1 MVQWG
6 DLPENL
12 RLVVTARGSTMRSA
26 RKRLWLLILLLLI
39 AGGVSATDIIQ
50 QEICTIPA
58 ERVVE
63 GNLYVLCR
71 QLMIEGVVQGNVIGL
86 AYLAEIHGRVDKNIY
101 LAGGELDIH
110 GTVGDDIHFGGLAL
124 NIESSSDLLDSD
136 VFLLGLSGSIRAAT
150 QVTGQIV
157 ALGYQLAVDG
167 NVTEGIEFW
176 GSALKIAGEV
186 AGNVDASVGDATSQ
200 NVASQLETFLLPLQ
214 LNIELIDPGLRV
226 EEPASIGGVLTYR
239 APSQGEILAEMETP
253 PVFIPNITNSAFL
266 ELMEQQDTQR
276 AVGIYINQVIRE
288 FTTLGLLGL
297 VSLVLIP
304 GFVKRPIRAV
314 RRQPISSFGVG
325 LLSFILSFPIVLV
338 VLILSLLVILI
349 LALLRLDG
357 VIVAGGIILGIVNI
371 GGTSL
376 FYFIAIFISRMIM
389 AVALGRLL
397 VSGFMPLNTT
407 RSWYI
412 SLGIGVFILALL
424 ASLPQVGWIVN
435 ALAIFFGLGAILT
448 VIQAEFRTMGDESQ
462 RPAPVYYPT
471 GTASTTASVLTA
483 ATPAAT
489 TVRMPVPLLEER
501 ASNPG
506 MDNLPPGF
514 DFDWFVSD

>member
-1 MVQWG
+1 
-6 DLPENL
+6 
-12 RLVVTARGSTMRSA
+12 MRSV

-39 AGGVSATDIIQ
+39 AGGVSATEIIQ

-58 ERVVE
+58 DRVVE

-71 QLMIEGVVQGNVIGL
+71 QLTIEGTVEGNVIGL
-86 AYLAEIHGRVDKNIY
+86 AYLAEIRGRVDKNVY
-101 LAGGELDIH
+101 LAGGELDIF
-110 GTVGDDIHFGGLAL
+110 GTIGDDIHFAGLVL
-124 NIESSSDLLDSD
+124 NIESSAELLDSD
-136 VFLLGLSGSIRAAT
+136 IFLLGLSGSIRAAT
-150 QVTGQIV
+150 EVTGQVV

-167 NVTEGIEFW
+167 QVAEGIEFW
-176 GSALKIAGEV
+176 GSALKIAGQI
-186 AGNVDASVGDATSQ
+186 AGDVDASVGDATSQ

-214 LNIELIDPGLRV
+214 LNIALFDPGLRV
-226 EEPASIGGVLTYR
+226 EEPAQIDGVLTYR
-239 APSQGEILAEMETP
+239 APSQGEILAELENP

-266 ELMEQQDTQR
+266 ELVEQQDTQR
-276 AVGIYINQVIRE
+276 ALQIYVSQVIRE
-288 FTTLGLLGL
+288 VTTLGLFGL
-297 VSLVLIP
+297 LALLLIP

-325 LLSFILSFPIVLV
+325 LLSFILSFPVVLI

-397 VSGFMPLNTT
+397 ISGFMPLNTT

-412 SLGIGVFILALL
+412 SLGIGVLILALL
-424 ASLPQVGWIVN
+424 ASLPQVGWVVN
-435 ALAIFFGLGAILT
+435 AVSIFFGLGAIMT
-448 VIQAEFRTMGDESQ
+448 VIQAEFRTLGDESM
-462 RPAPVYYPT
+462 RPAPVYYPSQ
-471 GTASTTASVLTA
+471 TASTISTVASPASV
-483 ATPAAT
+483 

-506 MDNLPPGF
+506 MDNLPSGF
-514 DFDWFVSD
+514 DYDWLVGD